1 MARPKKPEGAL
12 ETLATR
18 VPRSVKADFERI
30 AAGEGMTA
38 YALLARLIE
47 RYVAEY
53 PAHES

>member
-30 AAGEGMTA
+30 AAGEGVTA
-38 YALLARLIE
+38 YALLARIVT
-47 RYVAEY
+47 RYVEEY